1 MNTKVTR
8 RRFISIAAAFGG
20 SSFLVGAE
28 SSVADAEPNRP
39 LTWRGSAL
47 GAEAEIQL
55 YNGNHANAEHALVG
69 CRKEIARLEAL
80 FSLYRSDSAINTL
93 NREGS
98 LDHPDSDVLNLLSRA
113 ASVSALTAGA
123 FDITI
128 QPLWSLYASH
138 FSTTG
143 ADPAGPKE
151 SEIARTLALIG
162 WDGVELSTK
171 RIGFARRGMAITLN
185 GIAQGF
191 ITDRI
196 AQLLRRD
203 GYENVFVQLGESYA
217 MGRHADG
224 RPWRVGIGSP
234 NGDGSVLTSVSL
246 ENRALAT
253 SGGYG
258 SPFSQDGQHHHLFDP
273 QNGRSAN
280 HYRSVSVLAP
290 DATTADALSTALAVT
305 PRQHLKRTLANFSD
319 VRVFLS
325 GNDGELGWLTQHK
338 SEEEST
344 KADRAL
350 SGIKPTE
357 GPALKGSRQM

>member
-138 FSTTG
+138 FSSTS
-143 ADPAGPKE
+143 ADPSGPKE

-162 WDGVELSTK
+162 WGGVELSAK
-171 RIGFARRGMAITLN
+171 RIGFAHKGMAITVN

-203 GYENVFVQLGESYA
+203 GYENVLVQLGESYA

-234 NGDGSVLTSVSL
+234 DGEGAVLTSVSL

-258 SPFSQDGQHHHLFDP
+258 SPFSQNGQHHHLFDP
-273 QNGRSAN
+273 QNGRSAS
-280 HYRSVSVLAP
+280 HYRSISVLAP

-305 PRQHLKRTLANFSD
+305 PREHLQRAVANFSD
-319 VRVFLS
+319 TRVFLS
-325 GNDGELGWLTQHK
+325 GNDGELGWLTHHN
-338 SEEEST
+338 SEGEAKEAGRS
-344 KADRAL
+344 L
-350 SGIKPTE
+350 
-357 GPALKGSRQM
+357 

>member
-8 RRFISIAAAFGG
+8 RRFISIVAAFGG
-20 SSFLVGAE
+20 SSLLNCSGAGVATAAPVGAL
-28 SSVADAEPNRP
+28 R
-39 LTWRGSAL
+39 WRGSAL

-55 YNGNHANAEHALVG
+55 YYGNHQRAEHVFIG

-80 FSLYRSDSAINTL
+80 FSLYRADSAINTL

-98 LDHPDSDVLNLLSRA
+98 LSYPDSDFLSLLSRA
-113 ASVSALTAGA
+113 ASVSAMTAGA
-123 FDITI
+123 FDITV

-138 FSTTG
+138 FSRTG
-143 ADPAGPKE
+143 ADPAGPKQ
-151 SEIARTLALIG
+151 SEIARNLALIG

-171 RIGFARRGMAITLN
+171 RISFMRKGMAITLN

-191 ITDRI
+191 ITDRV
-196 AQLLRRD
+196 AHLLRRD
-203 GYENVFVQLGESYA
+203 GYENVLVQLGESYA

-234 NGDGSVLTSVSL
+234 ERDGAMLTSVSL

-258 SPFSQDGQHHHLFDP
+258 SPFSKDGQHHHLFDP
-273 QNGRSAN
+273 QVGRSAN
-280 HYRSVSVLAP
+280 YHRSLSVLAP

-305 PRQHLKRTLANFSD
+305 PRRYLNPTIANFPNVKVFRCGIDGGLGWITEHNSKDKGEGIKAGRTL
-319 VRVFLS
+319 
-325 GNDGELGWLTQHK
+325 
-338 SEEEST
+338 
-344 KADRAL
+344 
-350 SGIKPTE
+350 
-357 GPALKGSRQM
+357 

>member
-1 MNTKVTR
+1 MNAKVTR

-20 SSFLVGAE
+20 SSVVAGAKAHLANAAL
-28 SSVADAEPNRP
+28 SLP
-39 LTWRGSAL
+39 LRWRGSAL

-55 YNGNHANAEHALVG
+55 YNDNHERAEHALVG

-98 LDHPDSDVLNLLSRA
+98 LDHPDNDFLNLLSRS

-138 FSTTG
+138 FSMTS

-151 SEIARTLALIG
+151 SEIARTLMLVG
-162 WDGVELSTK
+162 SDGLELSAK
-171 RIGFARRGMAITLN
+171 RIGFSRKRMAITLN

-191 ITDRI
+191 ITDRV

-203 GYENVFVQLGESYA
+203 GYENVLVQLGESYA

-234 NGDGSVLTSVSL
+234 DGDGAVLTSVSL

-273 QNGRSAN
+273 QYGRSAN
-280 HYRSVSVLAP
+280 YYRSISVLAP

-305 PRQHLKRTLANFSD
+305 PREHLKQTLANFSD

-325 GNDGELGWLTQHK
+325 DNDGELGWLAQHK
-338 SEEEST
+338 SEDKVME
-344 KADRAL
+344 AGRAL
-350 SGIKPTE
+350 
-357 GPALKGSRQM
+357 

>member
-20 SSFLVGAE
+20 GSLLACSRAGATNAAP
-28 SSVADAEPNRP
+28 SRP
-39 LTWRGSAL
+39 LRWRGSAL

-55 YNGNHANAEHALVG
+55 YNGNHERAEHALVA

-98 LDHPDSDVLNLLSRA
+98 LEHPDSEFLNLLSRA

-138 FSTTG
+138 FSSTS
-143 ADPAGPKE
+143 ADPSGPKE

-162 WDGVELSTK
+162 WGGVELSAK
-171 RIGFARRGMAITLN
+171 RIGFAHKGMAITVN

-203 GYENVFVQLGESYA
+203 GYENVLVQLGESYA

-234 NGDGSVLTSVSL
+234 DGDGAVLTSVSL

-258 SPFSQDGQHHHLFDP
+258 SPFSQDAQHHHLFDP
-273 QNGRSAN
+273 KNGRSAN
-280 HYRSVSVLAP
+280 YYRSISVLAP

-305 PRQHLKRTLANFSD
+305 PREYLKRTLANFSD
-319 VRVFLS
+319 ARVFLS
-325 GNDGELGWLTQHK
+325 SNDGELGWLTHHK
-338 SEEEST
+338 SEGDAKE
-344 KADRAL
+344 AGRPL
-350 SGIKPTE
+350 
-357 GPALKGSRQM
+357 

>member
-20 SSFLVGAE
+20 SSFFVGAE
-28 SSVADAEPNRP
+28 SSVANVASSRP
-39 LTWRGSAL
+39 LRWRGSAL

-55 YNGNHANAEHALVG
+55 YNGNRANAEHALVG

-98 LDHPDSDVLNLLSRA
+98 LDHPDSDFLNLLSRA
-113 ASVSALTAGA
+113 ASVSARTAGG

-138 FSTTG
+138 FAATN

-151 SEIARTLALIG
+151 NEIARTLTLIG
-162 WDGVELSTK
+162 WDGVELSTE
-171 RIGFARRGMAITLN
+171 RVNFARKGMAITLN

-191 ITDRI
+191 ITDRV

-203 GYENVFVQLGESYA
+203 GYENVLVQLGESYA

>member
-55 YNGNHANAEHALVG
+55 YNGNHERAEHALVG
-69 CRKEIARLEAL
+69 CRKEIARLESL
-80 FSLYRSDSAINTL
+80 FSLYRSDSAINML
-93 NREGS
+93 NRTGS
-98 LDHPDSDVLNLLSRA
+98 LDHPDNDFLHLLSRA
-113 ASVSALTAGA
+113 AAVSTNTAGA

-138 FSTTG
+138 FSKTG
-143 ADPAGPKE
+143 ADLAGPEE
-151 SEIARTLALIG
+151 SQIAHALALVG
-162 WDGVELSTK
+162 WQGVQLSTR
-171 RIGFARRGMAITLN
+171 RISFARRGMAITLN

-196 AQLLRRD
+196 AYLLRRL
-203 GYENVFVQLGESYA
+203 GYENVLVHLGESYA

-224 RPWRVGIGSP
+224 RPWRLGIASP
-234 NGDGSVLTSVSL
+234 DGNDGVLTTVSL

-253 SGGYG
+253 SGGYA
-258 SPFSQDGQHHHLFDP
+258 SPFSQDGRHHHLFDP
-273 QNGRSAN
+273 RNGRSAN
-280 HYRSVSVLAP
+280 HYRSISVLAS

-305 PRQHLKRTLANFSD
+305 SREHLTRTLANFSD
-319 VRVFLS
+319 VRVYLS
-325 GNDGELGWLTQHK
+325 GSDGELGWLTEHK
-338 SEEEST
+338 SRGEVNE
-344 KADRAL
+344 AGR
-350 SGIKPTE
+350 
-357 GPALKGSRQM
+357 GS

>member
-20 SSFLVGAE
+20 SGLLACSGAG
-28 SSVADAEPNRP
+28 VATAAPMGA
-39 LTWRGSAL
+39 LKWRGSAL

-55 YNGNHANAEHALVG
+55 YNGNHQTAEHALIG

-80 FSLYRSDSAINTL
+80 FSLYRAESAINTL

-98 LDHPDSDVLNLLSRA
+98 LSYPDSDFLSLLSRA
-113 ASVSALTAGA
+113 VSVSAMTAGA
-123 FDITI
+123 FDITV

-138 FSTTG
+138 FSRSG
-143 ADPAGPKE
+143 ADAAGPKQ
-151 SEIARTLALIG
+151 SEIARNLALIG

-171 RIGFARRGMAITLN
+171 RISFTRKGMAITLN

-191 ITDRI
+191 ITDRV
-196 AQLLRRD
+196 AHLLRRD
-203 GYENVFVQLGESYA
+203 GYENVLIQLGESYA
-217 MGRHADG
+217 MGRHDDG

-234 NGDGSVLTSVSL
+234 DRDGAILTSVAL
-246 ENRALAT
+246 ESRALAT

-273 QNGRSAN
+273 QVGRSAN
-280 HYRSVSVLAP
+280 YHRSVSILAP

-305 PRQHLKRTLANFSD
+305 PRRYLKRTIANFPD
-319 VRVFLS
+319 VNVFRC
-325 GNDGELGWLTQHK
+325 GIDGELGWLTEDN
-338 SEEEST
+338 SEDKDIE
-344 KADRAL
+344 AGRPL
-350 SGIKPTE
+350 
-357 GPALKGSRQM
+357 

>member
-1 MNTKVTR
+1 MNTNVTR

-20 SSFLVGAE
+20 GSLLACSRASATNAAL
-28 SSVADAEPNRP
+28 SRP
-39 LTWRGSAL
+39 VRWRGSAL

-55 YNGNHANAEHALVG
+55 YNSNHGNAQHALLG
-69 CRKEIARLEAL
+69 CRMEIARLEAL
-80 FSLYRSDSAINTL
+80 FSLYRLDSAINTL

-98 LDHPDSDVLNLLSRA
+98 LEHPDSDFLNLLSRA

-138 FSTTG
+138 FSSTS
-143 ADPAGPKE
+143 ANPAGPKE
-151 SEIARTLALIG
+151 SEIAPTLALIG
-162 WDGVELSTK
+162 WDGVELSAK
-171 RIGFARRGMAITLN
+171 RIGFARKGMAITVN

-203 GYENVFVQLGESYA
+203 GYENVLVQLGESYA

-234 NGDGSVLTSVSL
+234 DGEGAVLTSVSL

-258 SPFSQDGQHHHLFDP
+258 SPFSQNGQHHHLFDP

-280 HYRSVSVLAP
+280 HYRSISVLAP

-305 PRQHLKRTLANFSD
+305 PREHLQRAVANFSD
-319 VRVFLS
+319 TRVFLS
-325 GNDGELGWLTQHK
+325 GNDGELGWLTHHN
-338 SEEEST
+338 SEGEAKEAGRS
-344 KADRAL
+344 L
-350 SGIKPTE
+350 
-357 GPALKGSRQM
+357 

>member
-1 MNTKVTR
+1 MNTNVTR
-8 RRFISIAAAFGG
+8 RRFMSIAAAFGG
-20 SSFLVGAE
+20 GSLLTCSRAGAANAAP
-28 SSVADAEPNRP
+28 SRP
-39 LTWRGSAL
+39 LRWRGSAL

-55 YNGNHANAEHALVG
+55 YHGNQGHAERSLIA

-98 LDHPDSDVLNLLSRA
+98 LDHPDNDFLVLLSRA

-138 FSTTG
+138 FSTTSS
-143 ADPAGPKE
+143 DPAGPAK

-162 WDGVELSTK
+162 WDGVELSAK
-171 RIGFARRGMAITLN
+171 RVRFARRGMAVTVN

-191 ITDRI
+191 MTDRI

-203 GYENVFVQLGESYA
+203 GYENVLVQLGESYA

-234 NGDGSVLTSVSL
+234 DGKDAVLTSVSL
-246 ENRALAT
+246 ENQALAT

-258 SPFSQDGQHHHLFDP
+258 SPFSQDGQHHHIFDP
-273 QNGRSAN
+273 QTGRSAN
-280 HYRSVSVLAP
+280 HYRSISVLAP

-305 PRQHLKRTLANFSD
+305 PQEHLHWAIANFSD
-319 VRVFLS
+319 TRVCLVD
-325 GNDGELGWLTQHK
+325 NDGKLGWLEQHK
-338 SEEEST
+338 SEDEAKE
-344 KADRAL
+344 AGHPL
-350 SGIKPTE
+350 
-357 GPALKGSRQM
+357 